1 MQRDRWARPL
11 YPFYFGQICDKPV
24 KFHWRPTYTSPQAW
38 SAPARARAPPRWPP
52 STCGWRSIKATS
64 LRSCT
69 SPQRSVIWLAQE
81 HGALQSS
88 VVTLDDAQVVKNKVI
103 HHFSYLFYH
112 FDHFCHHLNHWKAV
126 EAEDVP
132 RSQPSV
138 CQRIV
143 SAVSVQ
149 TGLGGSIFHCVT
161 MVVICI
167 MLYGIT
173 S

>member
-1 MQRDRWARPL
+1 M
-11 YPFYFGQICDKPV
+11 
-24 KFHWRPTYTSPQAW
+24 
-38 SAPARARAPPRWPP
+38 
-52 STCGWRSIKATS
+52 ATS

-88 VVTLDDAQVVKNKVI
+88 VVTLDDAQEVKSKVI

-112 FDHFCHHLNHWKAV
+112 FDHFCDHLYHWEAV

-132 RSQPSV
+132 RGQSSV
-138 CQRIV
+138 RKRIV

>member
-1 MQRDRWARPL
+1 M
-11 YPFYFGQICDKPV
+11 
-24 KFHWRPTYTSPQAW
+24 
-38 SAPARARAPPRWPP
+38 
-52 STCGWRSIKATS
+52 ATS

-112 FDHFCHHLNHWKAV
+112 FDHFCDHLYHWEAV
-126 EAEDVP
+126 ETEDVP
-132 RSQPSV
+132 RGKTSV
-138 CQRIV
+138 RKRIV

-149 TGLGGSIFHCVT
+149 TRLGGSIFHHIT
-161 MVVICI
+161 MVV
-167 MLYGIT
+167 M
-173 S
+173 